1 MGFLMPVSE
10 AQRRAI
16 NKWDAK
22 HEVLRFRVPLG
33 QREVIRQH
41 AANRGESINA
51 FLVRAVKEAIER
63 DLKESKS

>member
-1 MGFLMPVSE
+1 MITSD
-10 AQRRAI
+10 ARRRA
-16 NKWDAK
+16 NEKWHKKQDEIK
-22 HEVLRFRVPLG
+22 LRVPKG
-33 QREVIRQH
+33 EKETIRQH